1 MAGTMPRVSVVIPHY
16 SDVES
21 LAKCLA
27 ALDRQTV
34 RPDEIVVADN
44 NSPSGP
50 APIEAV
56 IAGRA
61 KLVVVP
67 EKGAGPARNGGVA
80 AASGEL
86 LAFTDCDCVPEPGW
100 LEAGLA
106 ALNDADFVGGAMR
119 VLVEREDRMTGPEA
133 FERVFA
139 FDNRDYVLR
148 KGFTVTANL
157 FCPRA
162 LFDRVGGFRV
172 GVSEDLEWCLRARE
186 AGYRIGYA
194 ADAIVGHPARRTWA
208 ELQRKWRR
216 LNAESYGLVAGSPAG
231 RLKWIARSL
240 LMPASAAAHAP
251 RLFTT
256 DKLPNAAARWAGLQT
271 LVQLRL
277 WRTADSLALPFRR
290 PASTSKSAEAA

>member
-1 MAGTMPRVSVVIPHY
+1 MAQVMPRVSVVIPHY

-44 NSPSGP
+44 NSPMGT

-61 KLVVVP
+61 KLVVVA

-80 AASGEL
+80 ASTGDL

-100 LEAGLA
+100 LEAGLK
-106 ALNDADFVGGAMR
+106 ALSEADFVGGAMR
-119 VLVEREDRMTGPEA
+119 VLVEQEDRMTGPEA

-194 ADAIVGHPARRTWA
+194 ADAVVGHPARRTWP
-208 ELQRKWRR
+208 ELQRKWQR
-216 LNAESYGLVAGSPAG
+216 LNVESYGLVSGSLGG
-231 RLKWIARSL
+231 RLKWIAKAL
-240 LMPASAAAHAP
+240 LMPVSAAAHAP
-251 RLFTT
+251 RLFRSRQ
-256 DKLPNAAARWAGLQT
+256 LPNAAARWAGLAT

-277 WRTADSLALPFRR
+277 WRTADSLALVFRR
-290 PASTSKSAEAA
+290 AAHSPGKAA

>member
-1 MAGTMPRVSVVIPHY
+1 MADPMPRVSVVIPHY

-27 ALDRQTV
+27 ALDLQTV

-44 NSPSGP
+44 NSPHGTGP
-50 APIEAV
+50 VLKV

-61 KLVVVP
+61 KLVVIP
-67 EKGAGPARNGGVA
+67 DKGAGPARNGGVA
-80 AASGEL
+80 ASSGDI
-86 LAFTDCDCVPEPGW
+86 LAFTDCDCIPEPGW
-100 LEAGLA
+100 LAAGLE
-106 ALNDADFVGGAMR
+106 ALKTADFVGGGMK
-119 VLVEREDRMTGPEA
+119 VLVQDERRLTGPEA

-148 KGFTVTANL
+148 KGFSVTANL

-162 LFDRVGGFRV
+162 LFDDVGPFRV

-194 ADAIVGHPARRTWA
+194 EDAVVGHPARRTWP

-216 LNAESYGLVAGSPAG
+216 LNSETFALVAASAGG

-240 LMPASAAAHAP
+240 LLPASVLAHAP
-251 RLFTT
+251 RVLTSRQ
-256 DKLPNAAARWAGLQT
+256 LPVAARWAGLAT
-271 LVQLRL
+271 LARLRL
-277 WRTADSLALPFRR
+277 WRTFDSLAL
-290 PASTSKSAEAA
+290 ALHLAETKDQAA